1 MKQYSIVT
9 IGGDGIGPQVVD
21 CAIAI
26 LQAAA
31 QHHGFALQ
39 FTPVDW
45 SSNRYLQQG
54 AYLPDNW
61 QDTLRAHDA
70 AFFGAVGSREV
81 PDTVSLHGF
90 RIAMCR
96 GLNLEVCT
104 RPVWVPSNVRSPLQ
118 NSAGIDILFVRQNVG
133 GEYSAEG
140 AWEHRGLPTESAYD
154 VARYQR
160 DSVLRIAQFAFEQAR
175 LRRRQLV
182 YCSKQN
188 AMPNGM
194 AMWVNAIEEVAAAYP
209 DVHSYHMLTDA
220 LAYELVMNPA
230 QFDVIL
236 GSNGHNDI
244 LTDIGAAIM
253 GSLGLAPSSNLDP
266 TRANPPIFEPTH
278 GSGFAHVGRNTANPL
293 AQILTAG
300 MMLDYL
306 GEPTAASRIRAAV
319 ERTLSAGIAT
329 PDITFANGQRGSAT
343 TPDVTNAVINAL

>member
-1 MKQYSIVT
+1 MKQYRIVT

-21 CAIAI
+21 CAIAV
-26 LQAAA
+26 LEATARL
-31 QHHGFALQ
+31 HGFAFQ

-45 SSNRYLQQG
+45 SSQRYLQKG
-54 AYLPDNW
+54 AYLPEDW
-61 QDTLRAHDA
+61 REILRAHDA

-104 RPVWVPSNVRSPLQ
+104 RPVWVPPNVRSPLRD
-118 NSAGIDILFVRQNVG
+118 SSGIDILFVRQNVG

-140 AWEHRGLPTESAYD
+140 AWEHRGLPDEGAYD

-160 DSVLRIAQFAFEQAR
+160 DSVLRIARFAFEQAR
-175 LRRRQLV
+175 LRRGQLV

-194 AMWVNAIEEVAAAYP
+194 AMWVNAIEEVAAAYSG
-209 DVHSYHMLTDA
+209 VRSYHMLTDA

-230 QFDVIL
+230 QFDVVL

-244 LTDIGAAIM
+244 LTDIGAAMM

-266 TRANPPIFEPTH
+266 TGANPPIFEPTH
-278 GSGFAHVGRNTANPL
+278 GSGFAHVGRDTANPL
-293 AQILTAG
+293 AQILTGG
-300 MMLDYL
+300 MMFADL
-306 GEPTAASRIRAAV
+306 GEPAAAARIRGAV
-319 ERTLSAGIAT
+319 EQTLAAGIAT
-329 PDITFANGQRGSAT
+329 PDITFVNGQRGSAT
-343 TPDVTNAVINAL
+343 TPEVTAAVIRAL